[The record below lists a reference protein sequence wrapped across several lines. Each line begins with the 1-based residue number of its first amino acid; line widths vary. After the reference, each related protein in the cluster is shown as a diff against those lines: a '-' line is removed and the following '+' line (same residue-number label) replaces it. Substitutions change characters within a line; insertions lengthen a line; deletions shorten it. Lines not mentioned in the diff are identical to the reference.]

1 MTRQEKLYEFFDT
14 LGMPFWCDAQV
25 CACMGCVN
33 GSHRTMWTEKYPE
46 EPLIT
51 KEEVDQYRAEH
62 LPKDIGTPVY
72 FSRLKNY
79 KHD

>member
-1 MTRQEKLYEFFDT
+1 
-14 LGMPFWCDAQV
+14 
-25 CACMGCVN
+25 
-33 GSHRTMWTEKYPE
+33 MWTEKYPE